1 MVASADQ
8 AKVIAAFDGE
18 GLGRVRWQG
27 QDWAALNGDP
37 AQELAIGQRVTVMG
51 REGTRLPVLFRQ
63 LPSCSA
69 SCPALERQDQ
79 GMSARIKAGAPGS
92 RLERQDHQFA

>member
-37 AQELAIGQRVTVMG
+37 AQELAIGQRVTLWAG
-51 REGTRLPVLFRQ
+51 RGPACQ
-63 LPSCSA
+63 CCSA
-69 SCPALERQDQ
+69 SCPALERRHW
-79 GMSARIKAGAPGS
+79 G
-92 RLERQDHQFA
+92 

>member
-1 MVASADQ
+1 
-8 AKVIAAFDGE
+8 VIAAFDGE

-27 QDWAALNGDP
+27 QDWAALNGDS

-63 LPSCSA
+63 LPSA
-69 SCPALERQDQ
+69 
-79 GMSARIKAGAPGS
+79 
-92 RLERQDHQFA
+92 

>member
-63 LPSCSA
+63 LPSA
-69 SCPALERQDQ
+69 
-79 GMSARIKAGAPGS
+79 
-92 RLERQDHQFA
+92 